1 MQYTSKYEL
10 TDMIRF
16 VERQIVFTIETTAK
30 VSTYHEFLASQDSMV
45 LFNSTCMCLQS
56 IGEVIRQVDDRTEG
70 RLFSLYPTT
79 PWKQIIGMRNI
90 ISHEYLSID
99 PELVLDITRSELH
112 PLLTDIRRILADIDA
127 GLRDNELREGS
138 RHLTHPPDKFIAQ
151 CGLHL
156 NMFQHCRHKG
166 IAFEVAAHLFEVHF
180 LLHTGAVGTK
190 AGHGS
195 Q

>member
-1 MQYTSKYEL
+1 
-10 TDMIRF
+10 
-16 VERQIVFTIETTAK
+16 
-30 VSTYHEFLASQDSMV
+30 
-45 LFNSTCMCLQS
+45 MCLQS

-127 GLRDNELREGS
+127 GLRDNELREG
-138 RHLTHPPDKFIAQ
+138 
-151 CGLHL
+151 
-156 NMFQHCRHKG
+156 
-166 IAFEVAAHLFEVHF
+166 
-180 LLHTGAVGTK
+180 
-190 AGHGS
+190 
-195 Q
+195 

>member
-112 PLLTDIRRILADIDA
+112 PLLSDIRRILADIDA
-127 GLRDNELREGS
+127 GLRDNELREG
-138 RHLTHPPDKFIAQ
+138 
-151 CGLHL
+151 
-156 NMFQHCRHKG
+156 
-166 IAFEVAAHLFEVHF
+166 
-180 LLHTGAVGTK
+180 
-190 AGHGS
+190 
-195 Q
+195 